1 MRYVD
6 IMCVNVAFLLYD
18 VREKMDLVQSLY
30 EDRWIMNIVDYLIKF
45 DTSFRY
51 ELGTKY
57 FKNTFKSISYKSV
70 TIECE

>member
-1 MRYVD
+1 M
-6 IMCVNVAFLLYD
+6 LLYD
-18 VREKMDLVQSLY
+18 VREKIDLVQNLY

-57 FKNTFKSISYKSV
+57 FKSSLKSISYNII
-70 TIECE
+70 TIEWE